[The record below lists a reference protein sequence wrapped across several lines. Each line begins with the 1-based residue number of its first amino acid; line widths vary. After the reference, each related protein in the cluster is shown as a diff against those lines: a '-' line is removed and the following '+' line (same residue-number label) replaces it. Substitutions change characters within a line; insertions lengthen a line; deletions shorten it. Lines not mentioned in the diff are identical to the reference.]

1 MRKKLPN
8 AFRFY
13 LKRAL
18 IVATVPYFI
27 YSNYKIYE
35 AYTVVQQRK
44 IDKKK
49 IESGKW
55 NDCYSSKAL
64 VRTEVLDYL
73 IIDPG
78 NCIYYRP
85 NLH

>member
-8 AFRFY
+8 PFPYY

-18 IVATVPYFI
+18 MVAAVPYFI
-27 YSNYKIYE
+27 YANYKIYE

-49 IESGKW
+49 NIESGK
-55 NDCYSSKAL
+55 
-64 VRTEVLDYL
+64 
-73 IIDPG
+73 
-78 NCIYYRP
+78 
-85 NLH
+85 

>member
-13 LKRAL
+13 LKRAI

-49 IESGKW
+49 IESGK
-55 NDCYSSKAL
+55 
-64 VRTEVLDYL
+64 
-73 IIDPG
+73 
-78 NCIYYRP
+78 
-85 NLH
+85 